1 MRRPVLAVVV
11 VLAVALTLALAGC
24 SRKVTVTT
32 GEIVLCTAGE
42 IIEDNTEQIEV
53 PEREAADYSVTTRV
67 ITCDRHSDLGT
78 LYDQAQQAIL
88 DGDLTT
94 ARERLA
100 TVVERD
106 PAYRSAKKQLD
117 EISSGRTPEPDTGGG
132 QAPGGETPG
141 GEQPGGSDEE
151 PVGPVVNLAKW
162 VPDVIEGYTAQGIV
176 ADLASLSR
184 LYLPKSKDA
193 DQLVIAVDQMVDAET
208 AKAQAAALTLQ
219 YPEAKRSTTVGSYA
233 VTAGARGDF
242 AAAAFAD
249 GPLVVTVE
257 LHATS
262 GTGASLIDAALAVV
276 KAIAR

>member
-1 MRRPVLAVVV
+1 MRRSVVAVV
-11 VLAVALTLALAGC
+11 VLALAFTMALSGC

-42 IIEDNTEQIEV
+42 IVEDNTEQIEV

-67 ITCDRHSDLGT
+67 ITCERHSDLGT
-78 LYDQAQQAIL
+78 LYAGAQQAIV
-88 DGDLTT
+88 DGDLAT

-100 TVVERD
+100 TIVERD
-106 PAYRSAKKQLD
+106 PAYRNAKRQLD
-117 EISSGRTPEPDTGGG
+117 DIDSGRTPEPDTGTGG
-132 QAPGGETPG
+132 GEAPGGQE
-141 GEQPGGSDEE
+141 PGGSGEGPE
-151 PVGPVVNLAKW
+151 GPVVNLAKW

-184 LYLPKSKDA
+184 QYLPKSKEA

-208 AKAQAAALTLQ
+208 AKAQAAALGLE
-219 YPEAKRSTTVGSYA
+219 YPEGKRDTTVGSYA
-233 VTAGARGDF
+233 VTAGARGAF

-262 GTGASLIDAALAVV
+262 GKGADLIDAALAVV